1 MIAQYLVSESCRRPA
16 SPLSCSA
23 SCPAS
28 ADPLPEILE
37 LETTVM
43 RRFAKI
49 SQSRRRPLLGRF
61 QPEEGPSLCDYKS
74 FPINR
79 LQHYTGHQP
88 CYLSCSVSR
97 YPADS
102 TPSCSLP
109 ATESRSPGE
118 QKLLSGEI
126 IPVHQHRPA
135 PAPAPGT
142 CRRNEK
148 WRDKGVVQRI
158 CKNIYFIY
166 SALHGY
172 LN

>member
-1 MIAQYLVSESCRRPA
+1 MNQFLFCIPLRKLDTQYLVSESCRRPA

-37 LETTVM
+37 LEIKVM

-97 YPADS
+97 YPAL
-102 TPSCSLP
+102 TLLL
-109 ATESRSPGE
+109 AAVSRLQRAEVLGN
-118 QKLLSGEI
+118 
-126 IPVHQHRPA
+126 
-135 PAPAPGT
+135 
-142 CRRNEK
+142 RN
-148 WRDKGVVQRI
+148 
-158 CKNIYFIY
+158 C
-166 SALHGY
+166 
-172 LN
+172 